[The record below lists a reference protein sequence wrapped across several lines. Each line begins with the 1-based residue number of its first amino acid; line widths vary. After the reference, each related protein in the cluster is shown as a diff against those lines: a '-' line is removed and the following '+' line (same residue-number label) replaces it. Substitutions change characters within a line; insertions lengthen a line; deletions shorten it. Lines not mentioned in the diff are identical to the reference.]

1 MLSLLNGGIFMPNV
15 YDFDKT
21 VVYPD
26 SGFTFFNF
34 CFRRHTFKILRHLP
48 GLGVELSRFA
58 INRRRGLPVK
68 GEFYRFIRSLPDWRE
83 EVRLFWEQNANKLLK
98 PWYLAQKRP
107 DDIIISCTAAFLLE
121 PLCEQLGIQL
131 LGTNVCMDTYR
142 LQGHSC
148 FGEEKVR
155 RYREVYGDT
164 EIDEFYSDSL
174 HDSPLARI
182 AKKAFFVRDD
192 EILPWPE

>member
-1 MLSLLNGGIFMPNV
+1 MPNV

-26 SGFTFFNF
+26 SGFTFFGF
-34 CFRRHTFKILRHLP
+34 CFRRHPLRLLRHLP
-48 GLGVELSRFA
+48 GLGMELSRFA
-58 INRRRGLPVK
+58 LNRRRNLPVK
-68 GEFYRFIRSLPDWRE
+68 GEFYRFVRSLPDWRE
-83 EVRLFWEQNANKLLK
+83 EVRLFWQQNAESMLK

-121 PLCEQLGIQL
+121 PLCEKLGIRL
-131 LGTNVCMDTYR
+131 LGTNVCMDSYR
-142 LQGHSC
+142 LQGNSC

-155 RYREVYGDT
+155 RYREVYGEL

-174 HDSPLARI
+174 HDAPLARI
-182 AKKAFFVRDD
+182 AKKAYFVIDD
-192 EILPWPE
+192 EIQLWPG